1 MAKIHLRERYEKPVE
16 KVNGKKLVFNCPP
29 IEAAARPGDMTWPM
43 TWPMTWSQFVLPSG
57 VAYSDISG
65 YL

>member
-16 KVNGKKLVFNCPP
+16 KVNGKKVIFNNYPP
-29 IEAAARPGDMTWPM
+29 IEAVGRPGDMTGPT

-57 VAYSDISG
+57 LLYSSG
-65 YL
+65 YYE